1 MRCPFCFFEDTK
13 VVDSRLQSS
22 GDQVRRRRECLECN
36 TRFTTYES
44 AYLSLPRVVKN
55 DGRRESFYDDKLRAS
70 FQKALEKRSIDT
82 SKIEEQ
88 IEKIKILLRQGGEKE
103 GILLGVL
110 GAEQS
115 FFAPEEAIGGVFI
128 APHIEQSRRHQTGLS
143 DIPTGGCNGF
153 VLAGFQVMGGHMGE
167 HSLTRQTTAADA
179 LTLFG
184 HGLAP
189 VKN

>member
-44 AYLSLPRVVKN
+44 AHLSLPRVVKN

-103 GILLGVL
+103 VKSRDIGRLVMSSLRVLDRVAYVRFASVYRSFEDVKSFLDEVKMLEDDLNELDSSQLELLK
-110 GAEQS
+110 
-115 FFAPEEAIGGVFI
+115 
-128 APHIEQSRRHQTGLS
+128 R
-143 DIPTGGCNGF
+143 
-153 VLAGFQVMGGHMGE
+153 
-167 HSLTRQTTAADA
+167 
-179 LTLFG
+179 
-184 HGLAP
+184 
-189 VKN
+189 

>member
-36 TRFTTYES
+36 TRFTTYEN
-44 AYLSLPRVVKN
+44 AQLSLPRVVKN

-70 FQKALEKRSIDT
+70 FLKALEKRSIDT

-103 GILLGVL
+103 VKSRDIGRLVMSSLRVL
-110 GAEQS
+110 DRVAYVRFASVYRS
-115 FFAPEEAIGGVFI
+115 FEDVKSFLDEVKMLE
-128 APHIEQSRRHQTGLS
+128 
-143 DIPTGGCNGF
+143 
-153 VLAGFQVMGGHMGE
+153 
-167 HSLTRQTTAADA
+167 DA
-179 LTLFG
+179 LNALDSSQL
-184 HGLAP
+184 GLL
-189 VKN
+189 KR